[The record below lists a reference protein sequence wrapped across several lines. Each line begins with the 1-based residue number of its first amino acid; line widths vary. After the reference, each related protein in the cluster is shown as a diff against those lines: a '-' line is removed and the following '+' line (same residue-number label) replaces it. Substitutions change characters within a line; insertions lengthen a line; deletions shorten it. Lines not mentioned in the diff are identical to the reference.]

1 MDKIQYKIGDV
12 VEMKKKHP
20 CGTDLWTIRRTGMN
34 VGIKCQG
41 CAHFV
46 MLPRVKFQRQVKAI
60 IAEGQGE
67 VK

>member
-12 VEMKKKHP
+12 VQMKKKHP
-20 CGTDLWTIRRTGMN
+20 CGNDLWKISRTGMD

-41 CAHFV
+41 CGHFV